1 MAKPTYLI
9 LLRHGESMWNKE
21 NLFTGW
27 VDVPLSPKGIQE
39 AVEAGKV
46 LDSYDIDVVF
56 TSVLIRGIMTAMLAL
71 SNKGDKTP
79 VIFHEDGR
87 MHAWGEIY
95 SEKSLK
101 NILPVYENEALNE
114 RMYGRLQ
121 GLNKKETADK
131 YGAEQVHTWR
141 RSYNVCPPD
150 GESLEMTLER
160 TLPYFESTILPVLKE
175 GKTVLVSAHGNSL
188 RAIIKHIEKLND
200 DEIVRYELAT
210 GVPITYA
217 FMDENF
223 KKL

>member
-39 AVEAGKV
+39 AIEAGKV

-160 TLPYFESTILPVLKE
+160 TLPYFESTIFPVLKE

-217 FMDENF
+217 FMDESF

>member
-1 MAKPTYLI
+1 VAKPTYLI

-39 AVEAGKV
+39 ALDASKI

-56 TSVLIRGIMTAMLAL
+56 TSSLIRGIMTAMLAL
-71 SNKGDKTP
+71 SNKDRTP
-79 VIFHEDGR
+79 VIVHSDGR

-95 SEKSLK
+95 SERSLK

-121 GLNKKETADK
+121 GLNKKETAEK
-131 YGAEQVHTWR
+131 FGAEQVHTWR
-141 RSYNVCPPD
+141 RSYSVCPPD

-160 TLPYFESTILPVLKE
+160 TLPYFESAILPKLRE

-188 RAIIKHIEKLND
+188 RAIIKHIEKLGD

-210 GVPITYA
+210 GAPITYA
-217 FMDENF
+217 FRDEDF
-223 KKL
+223 QKL